1 MGAGP
6 TGAGI
11 QAAASR
17 LDVVGILSIGDIF
30 PPSFVEYVD
39 PNGAGGGQ
47 ILQHYAL
54 VLGWAQENVSDN
66 AGKLLSAHKSKRL
79 L

>member
-1 MGAGP
+1 MGAAQP
-6 TGAGI
+6 AAGI

-30 PPSFVEYVD
+30 PPSFVESVD
-39 PNGAGGGQ
+39 PNGVGGGQ

-54 VLGWAQENVSDN
+54 VSSWAQENISAN
-66 AGKLLSAHKSKRL
+66 GGKLLARERL
-79 L
+79 LWN